1 MERKIIGYAYVCGD
15 IFHRGHLLHLKNC
28 KTLCDILIVGVLTD
42 EAVMEKK
49 SKPII
54 PLDERL
60 ELIGSIKYVDIA
72 VCQGQYSPL
81 LNCKD
86 IRPDILFES
95 TSHKEMPANNFIN
108 SINGVVMV
116 LPYFVGQSSTSIKN
130 QIKEEV

>member
-15 IFHRGHLLHLKNC
+15 IVHRGHLLHLNNC

-42 EAVMEKK
+42 KAVMEKK
-49 SKPII
+49 PQPIV

-60 ELIGSIKYVDIA
+60 ELISNLKCVDIA
-72 VCQGQYSPL
+72 VCQDQYSPL

-108 SINGVVMV
+108 SINGIVMV
-116 LPYFVGQSSTSIKN
+116 LPYYSGQSSTSIKN
-130 QIKEEV
+130 QIKKG